1 MITVIEIIML
11 SSVFSGTPLA
21 FQRRNS
27 AFELNE
33 PLDVDG
39 RWFAEGYGRSFG
51 IGGEA
56 MRVVFKIELD

>member
-1 MITVIEIIML
+1 ML

-39 RWFAEGYGRSFG
+39 RWFAEGYGGSFG